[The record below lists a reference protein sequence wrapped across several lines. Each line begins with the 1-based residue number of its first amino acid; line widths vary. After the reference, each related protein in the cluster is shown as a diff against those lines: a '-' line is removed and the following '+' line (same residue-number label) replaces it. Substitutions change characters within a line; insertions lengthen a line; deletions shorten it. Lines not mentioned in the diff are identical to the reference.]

1 MIAQAKWWRRWT
13 QSQTDVEAAELQ
25 DEMREEGVVP
35 IRECN
40 HGALVCVA
48 GTVRVVT
55 LRPKQLTP
63 ALEIEL
69 YDGSGYLTVIW
80 LGRRRISGITTGRR
94 LTISGRLICSPDAR
108 VVYNPSYELLPMA
121 V

>member
-1 MIAQAKWWRRWT
+1 MIALVKRWRRWT
-13 QSQTDVEAAELQ
+13 RSQTDVEAAELQ
-25 DEMREEGVVP
+25 DEMREVGVVP
-35 IRECN
+35 IRDCN

-55 LRPKQLTP
+55 LRPTQLTP

-69 YDGSGYLTVIW
+69 FDGSGYLTVIW
-80 LGRRRISGITTGRR
+80 LGRRRIPGIATGRR
-94 LTISGRLICSPDAR
+94 MTISGRLICSPDAR

>member
-1 MIAQAKWWRRWT
+1 VIALAKRWRGWT
-13 QSQTDVEAAELQ
+13 RSRTAAEASELQ
-25 DEMREEGVVP
+25 DEMRAVGVEP
-35 IRECN
+35 IRECH
-40 HGALVCVA
+40 HGARVSVA

-80 LGRRRISGITTGRR
+80 LGRRRITGITTGRR
-94 LTISGRLICSPDAR
+94 MIISGRLTCSPAAR
-108 VVYNPSYELLPMA
+108 VIYNPSYELLPMA

>member
-1 MIAQAKWWRRWT
+1 MIALAKRWRGWT
-13 QSQTDVEAAELQ
+13 RSRTDAEASELQ
-25 DEMREEGVVP
+25 DEMRAVGVEP
-35 IRECN
+35 IRECH
-40 HGALVCVA
+40 HGARVSVA

-80 LGRRRISGITTGRR
+80 LGRRRITGITTGRR
-94 LTISGRLICSPDAR
+94 MIISGRLTCSPVAR
-108 VVYNPSYELLPMA
+108 VIYNPSYELLPMA